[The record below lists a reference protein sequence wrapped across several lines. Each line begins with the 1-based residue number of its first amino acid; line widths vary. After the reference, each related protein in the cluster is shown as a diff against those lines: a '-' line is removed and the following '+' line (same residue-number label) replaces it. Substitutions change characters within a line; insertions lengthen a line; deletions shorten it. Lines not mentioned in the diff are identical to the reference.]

1 MVYGQLG
8 NRYFCTYEK
17 IMPAIDED
25 FVGFVEDSS

>member
-8 NRYFCTYEK
+8 NRHFCAYEK

-25 FVGFVEDSS
+25 LVGFVEDSS